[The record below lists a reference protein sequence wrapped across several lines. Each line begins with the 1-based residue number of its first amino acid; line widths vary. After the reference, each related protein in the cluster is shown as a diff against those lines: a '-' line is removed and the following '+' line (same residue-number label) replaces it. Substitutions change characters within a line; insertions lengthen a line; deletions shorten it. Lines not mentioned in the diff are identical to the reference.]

1 MLGNTAAN
9 DGGDRGDD
17 ENDVV
22 CDQQRWDPKLQELAG
37 KWAMQCTTDHD
48 KASARQ
54 LPGNPQSPTLSPF
67 SAW

>member
-1 MLGNTAAN
+1 MLGNTATN

-22 CDQQRWDPKLQELAG
+22 RDQQRWDPKLQELAG

-67 SAW
+67 SVW